1 MKFATRGSTYR
12 ALCSRVVSALKEA
25 RMFAEAAVVL
35 RDYLDD
41 PEEAIASLVEGS
53 RWDEA
58 DRLIVREDRADLH
71 GEMRVNPL
79 HNISR
84 IDYPLRDFSLVNAS
98 GRPKPITKGLSCSS
112 LDRNICRPAC

>member
-1 MKFATRGSTYR
+1 MSECR

-25 RMFAEAAVVL
+25 RMFAEAAAVL

-58 DRLIVREDRADLH
+58 DRLIVKEDRDDLY
-71 GEMRVNPL
+71 GEIQRL
-79 HNISR
+79 QHE
-84 IDYPLRDFSLVNAS
+84 
-98 GRPKPITKGLSCSS
+98 
-112 LDRNICRPAC
+112 